1 MRAGGRE
8 IRNNCAEPGPV
19 QALFEGADLWL
30 PRVNRDWA
38 GQPAGPAMSAMPRKR
53 RLAVRMSPVAKG
65 SRHSFPLF
73 AAHAKVEHFIGYMV
87 SATSDRAWQAKGRFD
102 PRSAC

>member
-1 MRAGGRE
+1 MRAGGRD

-19 QALFEGADLWL
+19 QALFDGDDLWL

-53 RLAVRMSPVAKG
+53 RLAVKMSPVAMG
-65 SRHSFPLF
+65 HEATWRPHCIIWAL
-73 AAHAKVEHFIGYMV
+73 AGYL
-87 SATSDRAWQAKGRFD
+87 ADTCHEGLNDRAHHPVRQCD
-102 PRSAC
+102 N